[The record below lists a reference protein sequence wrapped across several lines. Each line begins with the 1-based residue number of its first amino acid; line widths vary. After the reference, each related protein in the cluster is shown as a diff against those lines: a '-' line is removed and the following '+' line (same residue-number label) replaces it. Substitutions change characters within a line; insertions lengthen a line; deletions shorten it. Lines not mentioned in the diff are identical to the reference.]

1 MVSGVVSVKKEV
13 KTGSTTT
20 ISCVITGITKTATV
34 AWLTNKEPVSGDK
47 FTTVQGN
54 ESGGTQTST
63 LTVDGSAVTADTAYT
78 CRVTSGLFPDS
89 GHLDTIVNLNV
100 FGRNI
105 FHTLKC
111 KGFKKL

>member
-1 MVSGVVSVKKEV
+1 M

-20 ISCVITGITKTATV
+20 ISCVITGITKTATI

-47 FTTVQGN
+47 FTTVQGS
-54 ESGGTQTST
+54 ESEGTQTST

-89 GHLDTIVNLNV
+89 SSFDKIVNLRV
-100 FGRNI
+100 FGRYI
-105 FHTLKC
+105 LAES
-111 KGFKKL
+111 

>member
-1 MVSGVVSVKKEV
+1 M

-20 ISCVITGITKTATV
+20 ISCVITGIKKTATV
-34 AWLTNKEPVSGDK
+34 TWLTNTEPVSGDK
-47 FTTVQGN
+47 FTTVQGS

-89 GHLDTIVNLNV
+89 SSFDKIVNLTV
-100 FGRNI
+100 FGRYI
-105 FHTLKC
+105 LAES
-111 KGFKKL
+111 